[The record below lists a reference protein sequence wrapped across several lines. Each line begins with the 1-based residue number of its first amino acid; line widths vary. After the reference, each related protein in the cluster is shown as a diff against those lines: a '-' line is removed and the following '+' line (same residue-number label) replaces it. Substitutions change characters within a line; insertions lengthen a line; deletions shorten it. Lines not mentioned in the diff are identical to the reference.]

1 MGRPHPGRDAEASSH
16 GNDDVDEVE
25 SHEKRCPVGFHG
37 VFGGS
42 LVLGVVVEQDH
53 ADRGCDAHGC
63 DVDEDDPPDVNEE
76 GEEPPSFGDCARLV
90 GLLLHLLGGLREVWG
105 KSRGEDA
112 EDAAKGV
119 GDEVVD
125 VSDAVLA
132 VGYEPVSGVL
142 GELDD

>member
-1 MGRPHPGRDAEASSH
+1 M
-16 GNDDVDEVE
+16 
-25 SHEKRCPVGFHG
+25 
-37 VFGGS
+37 
-42 LVLGVVVEQDH
+42 
-53 ADRGCDAHGC
+53 
-63 DVDEDDPPDVNEE
+63 
-76 GEEPPSFGDCARLV
+76 
-90 GLLLHLLGGLREVWG
+90 WG

-112 EDAAKGV
+112 EDTAKGV